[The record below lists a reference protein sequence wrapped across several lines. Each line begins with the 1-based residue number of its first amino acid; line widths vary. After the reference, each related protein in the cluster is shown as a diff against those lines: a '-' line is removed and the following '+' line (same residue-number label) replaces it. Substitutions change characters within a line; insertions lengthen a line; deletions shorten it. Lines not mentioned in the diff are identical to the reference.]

1 MKDLPLNLV
10 LAKSLSLEPTEKNNS
25 MNLDESTL
33 KIFNENGFH
42 SLTEIQKKAIP
53 VINRRKNC
61 ILVAPTGSGKT
72 EAAVIPIFS
81 LLKESNL
88 PSKSIR
94 AIYVTPLRALNN
106 DVFRRIIDYAN
117 KMGLEVQ
124 IRHGDTTQKARRRLL
139 SDPPDIL
146 ITTPESLGVLI
157 TNQKLLELLKT
168 LEWIIVDEVHE
179 LISNERGTHLSLSLE
194 RLENISSKPVVR
206 IGLSATISNVDEA
219 ARFVSGIDRV
229 CAVLVDK
236 AIRNYEVEVKYVEGS
251 ISNIANSIIGYIK
264 NHHIRGSVLL
274 FTNTRDEAE
283 YIGSVLRN
291 LKGVVVD
298 VHHGSLSREM
308 REETE
313 KRLRSGESS
322 IVVCTSSLELGLD
335 IGSVELV
342 IHFGSPRQVSKLV
355 QRIGRS
361 NHNSPS
367 SAKGLIVSSNFDDVI
382 ESMAILKR
390 VKRHSLESQLPHD
403 RPLDVI
409 AHHLVGLVINNREPI
424 SLQDAFRLFRRA
436 YPFRDLTVDSLQ
448 NVITLLDRCRII
460 RYQEADQTFRGGMK
474 SYTYYF
480 NNLSTIPHIL
490 KFEVMDIIRKRRIGT
505 LDQQFVGEYG
515 EKGNVFVLKGSQWR
529 IINIDEKKM
538 QVHVEQIQGS
548 LVNIPHWV
556 GEMIPVDYDTAKE
569 VGSLRNSILNDRNSN
584 IIPGYSEMLK
594 NLAIVPDSKNIVIES
609 VSTKNSIIIHSTFG
623 TKVNNTL
630 ASLFS
635 TIISSQVG
643 YFVEAKTDPYR
654 IMLSSTAR
662 IGRNHIQNVF
672 SEEYDT
678 EAVLITSLGGTY
690 NLNWRVWNVA
700 KKFGIVDKEATYDK
714 RLASLIYERY
724 SKTPL
729 SEESIRELMHDKY
742 DILLTNSVMRD
753 VRNGATKLHW
763 FDLENFTPL
772 AFPITEHESKFTSSP
787 MSVERGIIELLKE
800 RLEKTKHR
808 LICIRCG
815 KWERLV
821 ETKEITG
828 KISCKLC
835 GSRLITA
842 TFSSDYDLT
851 KIIANKLK
859 GAKIST
865 EENHKFERAWKV
877 ASLIHNFGSKA
888 LFVLSGYGVGVD
900 TAARILRN
908 LVDDDEILKTIY
920 NAERQY
926 VTTRAFWKD

>member
-1 MKDLPLNLV
+1 V

-33 KIFNENGFH
+33 NIFNENGFH

-53 VINRRKNC
+53 VINRRRNC

-88 PSKSIR
+88 SSKSIR

-124 IRHGDTTQKARRRLL
+124 LRHGDTTQKARRRLL

-194 RLENISSKPVVR
+194 RLENISSRPVVR

-229 CAVLVDK
+229 CSVLVDK
-236 AIRNYEVEVKYVEGS
+236 AIRDYEVEVKYVEGS
-251 ISNIANSIIGYIK
+251 ISNIAHSIIDYIK

-424 SLQDAFRLFRRA
+424 SLHDAFRLFRRA

-448 NVITLLDRCRII
+448 NVINLLDRCRII

-569 VGSLRNSILNDRNSN
+569 VGSLRSSILNDRNSN
-584 IIPGYSEMLK
+584 IIPGYSEILK
-594 NLAIVPDSKNIVIES
+594 NLAIVPDSKNIVIER

-742 DILLTNSVMRD
+742 DILLTNSLMRD
-753 VRNGATKLHW
+753 VRDGAIRIHW

-772 AFPITEHESKFTSSP
+772 AVPITEHESKFTSSP

-828 KISCKLC
+828 NISCKLC

-877 ASLIHNFGSKA
+877 ASLIHNFGPKA

-926 VTTRAFWKD
+926 VTTRAFWKE

>member
-33 KIFNENGFH
+33 KVFNENGFH

-88 PSKSIR
+88 PLKSIR

-146 ITTPESLGVLI
+146 ITTPESLGVLL

-251 ISNIANSIIGYIK
+251 ISNIAHSIIDYIK

-409 AHHLVGLVINNREPI
+409 AHHLVDLVINNREPI
-424 SLQDAFRLFRRA
+424 SLQDAFRLFHRA

>member
-1 MKDLPLNLV
+1 
-10 LAKSLSLEPTEKNNS
+10 
-25 MNLDESTL
+25 
-33 KIFNENGFH
+33 
-42 SLTEIQKKAIP
+42 
-53 VINRRKNC
+53 
-61 ILVAPTGSGKT
+61 
-72 EAAVIPIFS
+72 
-81 LLKESNL
+81 
-88 PSKSIR
+88 
-94 AIYVTPLRALNN
+94 
-106 DVFRRIIDYAN
+106 
-117 KMGLEVQ
+117 
-124 IRHGDTTQKARRRLL
+124 
-139 SDPPDIL
+139 
-146 ITTPESLGVLI
+146 
-157 TNQKLLELLKT
+157 
-168 LEWIIVDEVHE
+168 
-179 LISNERGTHLSLSLE
+179 
-194 RLENISSKPVVR
+194 
-206 IGLSATISNVDEA
+206 
-219 ARFVSGIDRV
+219 
-229 CAVLVDK
+229 
-236 AIRNYEVEVKYVEGS
+236 VKYVEGS

>member
-1 MKDLPLNLV
+1 
-10 LAKSLSLEPTEKNNS
+10 
-25 MNLDESTL
+25 
-33 KIFNENGFH
+33 
-42 SLTEIQKKAIP
+42 
-53 VINRRKNC
+53 
-61 ILVAPTGSGKT
+61 
-72 EAAVIPIFS
+72 
-81 LLKESNL
+81 
-88 PSKSIR
+88 
-94 AIYVTPLRALNN
+94 
-106 DVFRRIIDYAN
+106 
-117 KMGLEVQ
+117 
-124 IRHGDTTQKARRRLL
+124 
-139 SDPPDIL
+139 
-146 ITTPESLGVLI
+146 
-157 TNQKLLELLKT
+157 
-168 LEWIIVDEVHE
+168 
-179 LISNERGTHLSLSLE
+179 
-194 RLENISSKPVVR
+194 
-206 IGLSATISNVDEA
+206 
-219 ARFVSGIDRV
+219 
-229 CAVLVDK
+229 
-236 AIRNYEVEVKYVEGS
+236 
-251 ISNIANSIIGYIK
+251 
-264 NHHIRGSVLL
+264 
-274 FTNTRDEAE
+274 
-283 YIGSVLRN
+283 
-291 LKGVVVD
+291 
-298 VHHGSLSREM
+298 
-308 REETE
+308 
-313 KRLRSGESS
+313 
-322 IVVCTSSLELGLD
+322 
-335 IGSVELV
+335 
-342 IHFGSPRQVSKLV
+342 
-355 QRIGRS
+355 
-361 NHNSPS
+361 
-367 SAKGLIVSSNFDDVI
+367 
-382 ESMAILKR
+382 
-390 VKRHSLESQLPHD
+390 
-403 RPLDVI
+403 
-409 AHHLVGLVINNREPI
+409 
-424 SLQDAFRLFRRA
+424 
-436 YPFRDLTVDSLQ
+436 
-448 NVITLLDRCRII
+448 
-460 RYQEADQTFRGGMK
+460 MK

-584 IIPGYSEMLK
+584 IIPGYSEILK

-609 VSTKNSIIIHSTFG
+609 VSTKNSIIIHSSFG
-623 TKVNNTL
+623 TKVNITL